1 MLIVTAICLVLEYKG
16 LDMTPDHYS
25 LSSSSFSV
33 VSSEFDT
40 YFSNYLSRNDLTPL
54 GSREM
59 MQAYFVRNSSHPSGL
74 LQYCTR
80 SPRTPP
86 SLPLR
91 PIAPPRFPDAAKASL
106 AIIQPLIF
114 VVLFDCSQNCRS
126 FGMCIHYQFCCGVKN
141 CPDRLVC
148 ERCLGDTPVMVSI
161 WTNQ

>member
-1 MLIVTAICLVLEYKG
+1 MSTVTAICLVLEYKG
-16 LDMTPDHYS
+16 QAMTPEHYS
-25 LSSSSFSV
+25 LSFSSLSV

-40 YFSNYLSRNDLTPL
+40 YFSNYLRRNDLTPL

-59 MQAYFVRNSSHPSGL
+59 MQAYFIRNSSHPSGL

-80 SPRTPP
+80 SPRTSPP
-86 SLPLR
+86 LPLR

-106 AIIQPLIF
+106 ATMQPLIF

-141 CPDRLVC
+141 CPDGLVC